1 MGKYADQARATMARY
16 RKTAST
22 ATDEY
27 AIVSPELYEIWQ
39 PDKQYYD
46 GNDNI
51 HPQSKVRGLTYPDRL
66 YKCLTGHTSQE
77 SWEPDLV
84 PTLWAV
90 IDETHAGTID
100 DPIPAAKGMIYY
112 KDKYYLDPN
121 GKIYLCTRDRDDQ
134 PGAGIQLQYLPS
146 ELVGVYFT
154 LVK

>member
-1 MGKYADQARATMARY
+1 MWRTCA
-16 RKTAST
+16 
-22 ATDEY
+22 
-27 AIVSPELYEIWQ
+27 
-39 PDKQYYD
+39 
-46 GNDNI
+46 
-51 HPQSKVRGLTYPDRL
+51 RL

-77 SWEPDLV
+77 SWEPDVV

-121 GKIYLCTRDRDDQ
+121 GKTYLCTRDRDDQ

-154 LVK
+154 EV